1 MHEADNQT
9 VNANDRIVPS
19 PTEAAPAAAME
30 EIALY
35 EVRRKIYPRAV
46 TGIFARWRWTI
57 VIATQL
63 LFYGLPWLHWNDRQA
78 VLLDIA
84 ARKFYIFGLVLWPQD
99 VIYLAILLILAAY
112 SLFLF
117 TAIAGRLWCGYA
129 CPQTVYTEIFL
140 WIERKIEGDRVAR
153 IRLDGKALS
162 LEKFGIKTLKHAAWL
177 AIALWT
183 GYTFVGYFTP
193 IQDLGIR
200 AITWRLGPWEAFWV
214 LFYGFA
220 TYGNAGFMREQVCK
234 YMCPY
239 ARFQSVMFDKDTLV
253 IAYDGE
259 RGEPRGPRSR
269 KAELKS
275 TGLGACVDCG
285 ICVQVCPTGIDIRKG
300 LQYECIGCAACID
313 GCDQVMDNM
322 GYPRGLIR
330 YVSENGLARG
340 YDLKTMFRH
349 AFRART
355 LIYTGLLV
363 VITAVAGVSLALK
376 NPLKVDVIR
385 DRGALARE
393 AASGVIENVYR
404 LQIMNTAELTH
415 RFTITADGLPGL
427 KVVGVDQPV
436 EVAGASTQLVPLRLQ
451 APADDDD
458 EHEDEH
464 MTKHD
469 GHDGKHDTDRR
480 SRKVELVI
488 QAQDD
493 PAMVRREKSTFL
505 FPR

>member
-1 MHEADNQT
+1 M
-9 VNANDRIVPS
+9 NANDRIVP
-19 PTEAAPAAAME
+19 PPPEAVAAATQ

-35 EVRRKIYPRAV
+35 EVRRKIYPRSV
-46 TGIFARWRWTI
+46 TGIFATWRWTI
-57 VIATQL
+57 VITTQL
-63 LFYGLPWLHWNDRQA
+63 LFYGLPWLSWNGRQA

-99 VIYLAILLILAAY
+99 VIYLAILLIVAAY

-140 WIERKIEGDRVAR
+140 WIERKIEGERVAR
-153 IRLDGKALS
+153 IRLDGRAFS
-162 LEKFGIKTLKHAAWL
+162 LEKFVIKTLKHTAWL
-177 AIALWT
+177 AVALWT

-193 IQDLGIR
+193 IQDLGVR

-239 ARFQSVMFDKDTLV
+239 ARFQSVMFDRDTLV
-253 IAYDGE
+253 IAYDGA

-269 KAELKS
+269 KADPKAA
-275 TGLGACVDCG
+275 GLGACVDCG

-313 GCDQVMDNM
+313 GCNQVMDNM
-322 GYPRGLIR
+322 GYARGLIR

-340 YDLKTMFRH
+340 YDLKAMLRNVL
-349 AFRART
+349 RART

-393 AASGVIENVYR
+393 AAPGVIENVYR
-404 LQIMNTAELTH
+404 LQIMNTSEAAH
-415 RFTITADGLPGL
+415 RFTITAEGLPGL
-427 KVVGVDQPV
+427 AVAGIDQPI
-436 EVAGASTQLVPLRLQ
+436 EVAGASTQLVPFRLQ
-451 APADDDD
+451 APVGDDD
-458 EHEDEH
+458 ERDAEREVEH
-464 MTKHD
+464 KGRD
-469 GHDGKHDTDRR
+469 GGQDKDRR